1 MGGDRLWE
9 VSTYGRYPPMGGD
22 RLWEVS
28 VSGGS
33 TVKIFKKVDPVV
45 TPMLRAP
52 NKKKKK
58 SKKIIKSKSLIYVK
72 NLKVSREYLSDI
84 VYN

>member
-1 MGGDRLWE
+1 
-9 VSTYGRYPPMGGD
+9 MGGD

-33 TVKIFKKVDPVV
+33 TVKIFEKVDPEV

-52 NKKKKK
+52 NKTKKK
-58 SKKIIKSKSLIYVK
+58 SKKIIKSKSLI
-72 NLKVSREYLSDI
+72 
-84 VYN
+84 